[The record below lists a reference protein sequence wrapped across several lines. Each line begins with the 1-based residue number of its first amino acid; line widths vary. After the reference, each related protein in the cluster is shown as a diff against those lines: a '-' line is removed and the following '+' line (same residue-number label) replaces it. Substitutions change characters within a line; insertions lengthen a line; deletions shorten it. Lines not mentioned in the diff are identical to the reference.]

1 LRGAAP
7 VDNGGMAS
15 IDPEGEETRALDA
28 LVDLTDASVLEI
40 GAGDGRLTWRLADRA
55 KSVIALDPLEREV
68 LRARA
73 ITPSELRHRI
83 RFLVADATTYGFP
96 RGKFDVA
103 VLSHSL

>member
-1 LRGAAP
+1 
-7 VDNGGMAS
+7 MAS

-40 GAGDGRLTWRLADRA
+40 GAGDGRLTWRLAERA
-55 KSVIALDPLEREV
+55 KTITALDPFERDV

-73 ITPSELRHRI
+73 ATPKKLRHRI
-83 RFLVADATTYGFP
+83 RFLIADATTYRFP
-96 RGKFDVA
+96 RHKFDIA

>member
-1 LRGAAP
+1 LIMA
-7 VDNGGMAS
+7 GMAS
-15 IDPEGEETRALDA
+15 IDPEGEETRALGA